1 MFELNLN
8 GVWTVKQ
15 ADKERE
21 IPAKVPGDIYADLL
35 NAGDIP
41 DPFYRDNEND
51 LQWIGKS
58 DWSYRRTFTVDQDLL
73 GHEQVFLQ
81 CEGLDLFA
89 TIIINGKTVAQ
100 TDNMFRRYEWDV
112 KKYLK
117 TGENSIEVNFASTI
131 PYIEK
136 RQSEKYLRHWGQ
148 NNAGAFGWVRKEA
161 CNYGWDWGIKAVCC
175 GIWRPIRL
183 LGVSEARIADVF
195 ITQEHAEKTV
205 KLDCRIGIDKPTA
218 GAAVEIAVKLAGETA
233 AAIDIPVEKDSCRTQ
248 IVLEN
253 PRLWWPNNLGE
264 QPLYDVVIN
273 LRDSGGRVIDEKN
286 KRIGLRTLE
295 LDRHEDQWGE
305 SFQFK
310 VNSVAFFAK
319 GANWIP
325 ADAVQARLT
334 ADRYR
339 DLLESAAKA
348 NMNMLRVWGGGI
360 YEEDVFYEL
369 CDELGICVWQDFI
382 FACSTYPAFDDEFME
397 NVRREVVDNIRRLRH
412 HPCLALWCGNNEL
425 EQGLVG
431 PEWTN
436 ETMSWE
442 DYGKLFDKMLPEL
455 VREFDPQTAYWPCSP
470 HSPQG
475 DRTNHANPACG
486 DAHLW
491 NVWHGGEP
499 FEWYRTCEHRFN
511 SEFGFQ
517 SFPEPKTVYS
527 YTEAEDRNVSSWVM
541 EHHQRSGI
549 GNTTIMSYMLSWF
562 KLPLG
567 FENTLWASQ
576 ILQGTAIK
584 YACEH
589 WRRSMPR
596 GMGTLYWQ
604 LNDTWPVASWS
615 SIDYFGRWK
624 ALHYMARKFF
634 APLLISGIED
644 EENGKVE
651 IHVTSDLQTDVPGV
665 LSWKVSDMN
674 GENIVSGSKEICIA
688 AASNTLAHTLDLQA
702 ELEKYTPRNLLVWFE
717 LKSPDG
723 RIISENLVSFA
734 KPKHLNLAL
743 RPEISASVQAAD
755 NGFTVTLRARKP
767 ALYVW
772 LELRDNDAEFSDN
785 FISLHPEKNAEIKVI
800 PKSPLSLKEFK
811 ESLLV
816 RSLVDLS

>member
-1 MFELNLN
+1 MFELSLN
-8 GVWTVKQ
+8 GIWKVKK
-15 ADKERE
+15 AGTERD
-21 IPAKVPGDIYADLL
+21 IPANVPGDIYADLL
-35 NAGDIP
+35 NAGEIP
-41 DPFYRDNEND
+41 DHFYRDNEND

-58 DWSYRRTFTVDQDLL
+58 GWCYQRVFEAGQDLL
-73 GHEQVFLQ
+73 KHRHVYLQ

-89 TIIINGKTVAQ
+89 TIVINGKTVAK
-100 TDNMFRRYEWDV
+100 TANMFRRYEWDV

-117 TGENSIEVNFASTI
+117 AGRNIIEVDFASTI

-136 RQSEKYLRHWGQ
+136 KQSERYLHYWGM
-148 NNAGAFGWVRKEA
+148 NNAGPFNWVRKEA
-161 CNYGWDWGIKAVCC
+161 CNYGWDWGIKAVRC

-183 LGVSEARIADVF
+183 LGVSESRINDVF
-195 ITQEHAEKTV
+195 ISQEHTERTV
-205 KLDCRIGIDKPTA
+205 KLDCRIGVDKPTA
-218 GAAVEIAVKLAGETA
+218 SAVEIEVKLESKIAAAVKL
-233 AAIDIPVEKDSCRTQ
+233 PLEKDSCRAQ
-248 IVLEN
+248 VIIDN

-264 QPLYDVVIN
+264 QPLYDIIVKLLN
-273 LRDSGGRVIDEKN
+273 SSNELIDEKHQ
-286 KRIGLRTLE
+286 RIGLRTLE
-295 LDRHEDQWGE
+295 LDRHKDQWGE

-310 VNSVAFFAK
+310 VNGTAFFAK

-325 ADAVQARLT
+325 ADAVHGRMNAE
-334 ADRYR
+334 RYR
-339 DLLESAAKA
+339 ALLESASEV

-360 YEEDVFYEL
+360 YEEDIFYEI
-369 CDELGICVWQDFI
+369 CDELGICVWQDFM
-382 FACSTYPAFDDEFME
+382 FACADYPAFDDDFME
-397 NVRREVVDNIRRLRH
+397 NVKQEAIDNIRRLRH

-431 PEWTN
+431 EEWTGT
-436 ETMSWE
+436 TMSWE

-455 VREFDPQTAYWPCSP
+455 VNEFAPQTAYWPGSP
-470 HSPQG
+470 HSPLG
-475 DRTNHANPACG
+475 DRTDFNNPACG

-491 NVWHGGEP
+491 SVWHKGEP

-527 YTEAEDRNVSSWVM
+527 YTEPEDRNITSWVM

-549 GNTTIMSYMLSWF
+549 GNTTIMRYMLSWF
-562 KLPLG
+562 KLPTG

-604 LNDTWPVASWS
+604 LNDNWPVASWS

-634 APLLISGIED
+634 APLLVSGVED
-644 EENGKVE
+644 EKNGQVE
-651 IHVTSDLQTDVPGV
+651 IHVTSDLQTEVQGI

-674 GENIVSGSKEICIA
+674 GEDIVSASKNINIA
-688 AASNTLAHTLDLQA
+688 SSCNNLAHTLDLQT
-702 ELEKYTPRNLLVWFE
+702 ELGKYTPRNLLVWLE
-717 LKSPDG
+717 LKSPGG
-723 RIISENLVSFA
+723 RTISENLVSFA

-743 RPEISASVQAAD
+743 RPEISVSTQAVGD
-755 NGFTVTLRARKP
+755 GFKVTLNARKP

-772 LELRDNDAEFSDN
+772 LELRGKDAKFSDN
-785 FISLHPEKNAEIKVI
+785 FISLHPGKSAEIKVI
-800 PKSPLSLKEFK
+800 MKSPVSIQEFK
-811 ESLLV
+811 DALLV